1 MGAGVE
7 RELALKAPRIAG
19 PEDFRVEEVP
29 LYTPTGEGAHTFVRV
44 EKRLRTTEDVA
55 RALARAAGVGAR
67 DVGYA
72 GRKDRFAV
80 ATQWFSVPDLAPD
93 RALGLSLPG
102 ARVLEAVRHRHK
114 LRTGQLRGNRF
125 RIALRDVDRHTAA
138 QAEARLERAGRVGLP
153 NRFGD
158 QRFGRDGQ
166 NVARARAL
174 LAGKRGGGD
183 RRRARFLVSALQ
195 AAVFNDVLAARS
207 PGWDRVERG
216 DVAVVHA
223 SGGLFRVDD
232 LEAETPRASAFEIS
246 PTGPI
251 FGTRVIAP
259 DGAAAQRERAVL
271 AGYGIDLDRV
281 RIPGVRLRGA
291 RRSLRV
297 RPTEVSMQGFEDGIE
312 LRFTLPPGC
321 YATVLLEE
329 LFLPDSD
336 DSGRRAGVF

>member
-1 MGAGVE
+1 MKG
-7 RELALKAPRIAG
+7 PRIAG
-19 PEDFRVEEVP
+19 PEDFRVEEVL

-44 EKRLRTTEDVA
+44 EKCLSTTEDVA
-55 RALARAAGVGAR
+55 RALARAAGVAAG

-72 GRKDRFAV
+72 GRKDRVAV
-80 ATQWFSVPDLAPD
+80 ATQWFSVPGLAPD

-125 RIALRDVDRHTAA
+125 RIALREVDRHTAA
-138 QAEARLERAGRVGLP
+138 QAEACLERAGRVGLP

-174 LAGKRGGGD
+174 LARKRGAGD
-183 RRRARFLVSALQ
+183 RRRARFLISALQ

-207 PGWDRVERG
+207 PDWDRVEGG

-232 LEAETPRASAFEIS
+232 LEAETPRAAAFEIS

-259 DGAAAQRERAVL
+259 EGAVAQREGAVL
-271 AGYGIDLDRV
+271 AGYGIDLDGLRV
-281 RIPGVRLRGA
+281 PGVRLRGA

-297 RPTEVSMQGFEDGIE
+297 RPTAVSVHGFEAGIE
-312 LRFTLPPGC
+312 LRFTLPPGS

-329 LFLPDSD
+329 LFVPDRD
-336 DSGRRAGVF
+336 DSRRRAGVC